1 MQTIEERVRTPVIWV
16 AAVHDDHTDKRHIH
30 ALASV
35 QGRLEKPDL
44 QRLREAT
51 TQACLEQRRER
62 DLALGA
68 ASAGTRTGGVGMGAL
83 KSALKQLW
91 VGLSVIASWVHTA
104 FSPTDH
110 LHTSR
115 FARVHELSR
124 LFTPDLEDLKT
135 RLLLG
140 LGPHGQFVGVR
151 GTRTLPELGNCL
163 VVAPTRGGKGLLAVS
178 QLLTWKQSAMRQRY
192 QGRSLPAD
200 RRVPEYLRPGLCH

>member
-1 MQTIEERVRTPVIWV
+1 
-16 AAVHDDHTDKRHIH
+16 
-30 ALASV
+30 
-35 QGRLEKPDL
+35 
-44 QRLREAT
+44 
-51 TQACLEQRRER
+51 
-62 DLALGA
+62 
-68 ASAGTRTGGVGMGAL
+68 MGAL

-91 VGLSVIASWVHTA
+91 VGLTIASWVHTA

-124 LFTPDLEDLKT
+124 LFTPDLEEIKT

-140 LGPHGQFVGVR
+140 LGPHGQFVGVG

-178 QLLTWKQSAMRQRY
+178 QLLTWRERDRQRY

-200 RRVPEYLRPGLCH
+200 RRVSNTLGPVFVIDPTGLGNRYDPHAA